1 MAHGHFISSNGK
13 QVFADGT
20 VAFVNEILQRKHTAS
35 AAAAAAGGGGSGLV
49 GTGVAVAVAAA
60 VISTAV
66 GIGLAGILQA
76 RAG

>member
-13 QVFADGT
+13 QAFADGT
-20 VAFVNEILQRKHTAS
+20 VAFVNTLLQRKHTAS
-35 AAAAAAGGGGSGLV
+35 AAAAAGGGSSGLA

-60 VISTAV
+60 VLSTAV
-66 GIGLAGILQA
+66 GIGVAGILQA